1 MVEIITKRIKRIRN
15 VVLLSH
21 SGAGKTILSEAM
33 LHEAGVTTRLGRV
46 EDGTTSSDFE
56 PEEAKRQT
64 SVQTAV
70 LNVPWR
76 EHKLNILD
84 TPGYADFRGEVV
96 SGVRVADAAVIVV
109 AAQAGV
115 EVGTAQMWDMATQRS
130 LSKIVFVSK
139 MDRDNADFARVVES
153 LNERFGRHLV
163 PVQLPVGS
171 EESFSGSVNLLD
183 PEASIP
189 DGLEGAVEEAR
200 ERLIEA
206 IAEIDD
212 DLATKYLEGE
222 EITREEMETGLVQ
235 GIRQGTLVP
244 VLAGSPLKGL
254 GVKELM
260 DLIADYLPSPADR
273 PPSVALVSGSEDG
286 LELPTEGG
294 GPLAALVFK
303 TTADPFVGKLSLFRV
318 YSGTMD
324 SDSTLWN
331 ASRDESE
338 RVAQVFS
345 VNGKD
350 QEAVSGIMAGDI
362 GAVAKLSTVVT
373 GDTISTREN
382 PVTLERIS
390 FPNPMYQMSVNPKT
404 TADVDKMTS
413 SLSRI
418 VEEDPS
424 LQVIRDPETQ
434 QTLMGGLGDTHL
446 DVSVEK
452 MRRKFGIE
460 IELSLPRVPYMETV
474 SSRSRVEYR
483 HKKQSGG
490 HGQFGHVWLE
500 IEPLPRGSG
509 FEFQGK
515 IVGGVVPREYVPS
528 VEKGVRSALVGGVVA
543 GYPVVDLKATLV
555 DGSFHPVDSSGV
567 SFEIAGGHAA
577 TKGMEASGP
586 VLLEPIMSADITV
599 PDAFTGDIIGD
610 LNGRRGRIQGMAPR
624 GEGTTT
630 ISIEVPQAEMLTYST
645 EMRSQTQGQGSF
657 TMEFDHYEEVPQHL
671 VDGVVELVKELR
683 ERAEARS

>member
-1 MVEIITKRIKRIRN
+1 MADITTERIRN

-33 LHEAGVTTRLGRV
+33 LHQAGVTTRLGRV
-46 EDGTTSSDFE
+46 EDGTTASDFE

-70 LNVPWR
+70 LNTPWR
-76 EHKLNILD
+76 EHKLNVLD

-115 EVGTAQMWDMATQRS
+115 EVGTGQMWDLATARG
-130 LSKIVFVSK
+130 LSKVVYVSK
-139 MDRDNADFARVVES
+139 MDRDNADFARSVES
-153 LNERFGRHLV
+153 LNKRFGRHLV
-163 PVQLPVGS
+163 PVQLPIGS
-171 EESFSGSVNLLD
+171 EDSFSGSVNLLD
-183 PEASIP
+183 PEASVP

-222 EITREEMETGLVQ
+222 EITREEMEAGLVQ
-235 GIRQGTLVP
+235 GIREGTLVP

-260 DLIADYLPSPADR
+260 DLIVDYLPSPADR
-273 PPSVALVSGSEDG
+273 PPSVASVVGSEDDMN
-286 LELPTEGG
+286 LPIESA

-303 TTADPFVGKLSLFRV
+303 TSADPFVGKLSLFRV
-318 YSGTMD
+318 YSGTLK
-324 SDSTLWN
+324 SDSSLWN
-331 ASRDESE
+331 ASRNEAE
-338 RVAQVFS
+338 RVAQVFAI
-345 VNGKD
+345 NGKD
-350 QEAVSGIMAGDI
+350 QEAVSAVMAGDI
-362 GAVAKLSTVVT
+362 GAVSKLSTVVT
-373 GDTISTREN
+373 GDTISTREKQ
-382 PVTLERIS
+382 VTLEGLT
-390 FPNPMYQMSVNPKT
+390 FPRPMYQMSVFPKT
-404 TADVDKMTS
+404 KADVDKMTS
-413 SLSRI
+413 SLARI

-424 LQVIRDPETQ
+424 LLVTRDADTQ
-434 QTLMGGLGDTHL
+434 QTLIGGQGDTHL

-452 MRRKFGIE
+452 MKRKFGVE
-460 IELSLPRVPYMETV
+460 IELSVPRVPYMETV

-509 FEFQGK
+509 FEFAGK

-528 VEKGVRSALVGGVVA
+528 VEKGVRSALAA
-543 GYPVVDLKATLV
+543 GWW
-555 DGSFHPVDSSGV
+555 
-567 SFEIAGGHAA
+567 
-577 TKGMEASGP
+577 
-586 VLLEPIMSADITV
+586 
-599 PDAFTGDIIGD
+599 PDTPWSIS
-610 LNGRRGRIQGMAPR
+610 RRP
-624 GEGTTT
+624 
-630 ISIEVPQAEMLTYST
+630 S
-645 EMRSQTQGQGSF
+645 
-657 TMEFDHYEEVPQHL
+657 
-671 VDGVVELVKELR
+671 
-683 ERAEARS
+683 